1 MITFLLG
8 DSVSPY
14 FASFTAL
21 EENEDDGSGIAR
33 RGLGAFR
40 GVTRLGVDGN
50 QGRGGVSSSSIA
62 GHNDICQS

>member
-40 GVTRLGVDGN
+40 GVTRLVVDGN
-50 QGRGGVSSSSIA
+50 QGRGDVCA
-62 GHNDICQS
+62 FLFDIRSQ